1 MLKDQNL
8 EKDVLLKEVHHRV
21 KNNMQIIISLLRLQ
35 SNTVEDNGGG
45 FDSNEFTEPQDTL
58 GFELVK
64 SLSEQLDGEAKVEEI
79 TEGAK
84 FVISFKC

>member
-1 MLKDQNL
+1 
-8 EKDVLLKEVHHRV
+8 
-21 KNNMQIIISLLRLQ
+21 MQIIISLLRLQ

-45 FDSNEFTEPQDTL
+45 FDSNKFTEPQDTL
-58 GFELVK
+58 GIELVK
-64 SLSEQLDGEAKVEEI
+64 SLSEHLDGEAKVEEI